1 MPFPTAAF
9 AVFFV
14 AAFTLNWLLRPHELL
29 WRATMVAVSLYFC
42 AWVDVRFALLIV
54 ASAVVN
60 GLVATAAARALDFG
74 DPTPASRRWVASAV
88 AFDVVVLGLFAYHGF
103 FLGSVTDVID
113 ALGLSATAPTLGLL
127 VPVGLSIVTLHAIGY
142 VVDVG
147 RGDVEPVAWG
157 DLLLY
162 LSFFP
167 HLVAGPPVRVD
178 ELVPQFHERP
188 DPRRVPATDAF
199 VLIGVG
205 LFKAVVV
212 AGYLGSELVDPAF
225 ADPGAASGWALAA
238 ALYAFAVQ
246 IYAGFSGLTDIAVGC
261 ALLLGVEY
269 PRPFDAPY
277 TALSV
282 REFWDRWN
290 TPVSHWLRDYVYV
303 PLGGNRRSRGTT
315 YRNVLLTMV
324 TGALWY
330 GAGWPFVV
338 WGALHGAYLV
348 GERAVAA
355 RVHGGD
361 GDEAPE
367 VAPGDAGG
375 GGSAVGA
382 HVPARGR
389 GLDLLPRRVRGRRPR
404 GAGPDRDRGPGRRRP
419 RPRPGDRH
427 RGGGDRGPV
436 HAARRHARP
445 AGPLHDA
452 GAGGAGGGAGARP
465 HARVGHGP
473 RRHAPLLL
481 PPVLM
486 HPTIASAR

>member
-9 AVFFV
+9 AVFFL

-42 AWVDVRFALLIV
+42 AWVDVRFALLV
-54 ASAVVN
+54 VGSAVVN
-60 GLVATAAARALDFG
+60 GVLAAAAARALDVG
-74 DPTPASRRWVASAV
+74 EPTPASRRCVAAAV
-88 AFDVVVLGLFAYHGF
+88 VIDIAVLGVFAYHGF
-103 FLGSVTDVID
+103 FLDSVTDVLG
-113 ALGLSATAPTLGLL
+113 AFGLSATAPTLGLL

-147 RGDVEPVAWG
+147 RGEVEPVAWG

-199 VLIGVG
+199 VLVGVG
-205 LFKAVVV
+205 LVKAVVV
-212 AGYLGSELVDPAF
+212 AGYLGTELVDPAF
-225 ADPGAASGWALAA
+225 SDPGAASGWALAA

-261 ALLLGVEY
+261 ALLLGIEY

-303 PLGGNRRSRGTT
+303 PLGGNRRGTPAT
-315 YRNVLLTMV
+315 YRNLVLTML

-338 WGALHGAYLV
+338 WGAVHGAYLV

-355 RVHGGD
+355 RASG
-361 GDEAPE
+361 
-367 VAPGDAGG
+367 APGSQPPEERPATRAGAVVRWALTFHLVVLAWVFYRADSV
-375 GGSAVGA
+375 GSAFEVLGRIVTFA
-382 HVPARGR
+382 PGEMALVPTLVVVLVVAAVAAQFVATGLTLGLRARFTA
-389 GLDLLPRRVRGRRPR
+389 LAPAAQVAVLALVLTLVS
-404 GAGPDRDRGPGRRRP
+404 AMGPD
-419 RPRPGDRH
+419 
-427 RGGGDRGPV
+427 
-436 HAARRHARP
+436 
-445 AGPLHDA
+445 
-452 GAGGAGGGAGARP
+452 GA
-465 HARVGHGP
+465 
-473 RRHAPLLL
+473 L
-481 PPVLM
+481 PYAYLPF
-486 HPTIASAR
+486 

>member
-9 AVFFV
+9 AVFFL

-54 ASAVVN
+54 GAAVVN
-60 GLVATAAARALDFG
+60 GALATLAWRALDFG
-74 DPTPASRRWVASAV
+74 EPSTASRRWVAAAV
-88 AFDVVVLGLFAYHGF
+88 TADVAVLGLFAYHGF
-103 FLGSVTDVID
+103 FLDSVTDVLS

-147 RGDVEPVAWG
+147 RGDAEPVAWG

-188 DPRRVPATDAF
+188 DPRRIPATDAF

-205 LFKAVVV
+205 LFKAVVI

-225 ADPGAASGWALAA
+225 GDPGATSGWVALA

-303 PLGGNRRSRGTT
+303 PLGGSRHGAPST
-315 YRNVLLTMV
+315 YRNLLLTMV
-324 TGALWY
+324 IGALWY
-330 GAGWPFVV
+330 GAGWPFVL
-338 WGALHGAYLV
+338 WGVLHGAYLV
-348 GERAVAA
+348 GERIVAA
-355 RVHGGD
+355 RGGRGD
-361 GDEAPE
+361 GAEAPDVVPSTRAGAVMRWALTFNLVVLAWVFYRADSVADGFE
-367 VAPGDAGG
+367 VLGRIVTLAPGDAV
-375 GGSAVGA
+375 A
-382 HVPARGR
+382 VPALALAVVVAAVAVQFVPPDLTF
-389 GLDLLPRRVRGRRPR
+389 GLRARFTTLAPVAQVAVLALVLTLVS
-404 GAGPDRDRGPGRRRP
+404 ALGPDRS
-419 RPRPGDRH
+419 
-427 RGGGDRGPV
+427 
-436 HAARRHARP
+436 
-445 AGPLHDA
+445 
-452 GAGGAGGGAGARP
+452 
-465 HARVGHGP
+465 
-473 RRHAPLLL
+473 L
-481 PPVLM
+481 PYAYLPF
-486 HPTIASAR
+486 

>member
-1 MPFPTAAF
+1 M
-9 AVFFV
+9 
-14 AAFTLNWLLRPHELL
+14 
-29 WRATMVAVSLYFC
+29 
-42 AWVDVRFALLIV
+42 
-54 ASAVVN
+54 
-60 GLVATAAARALDFG
+60 
-74 DPTPASRRWVASAV
+74 
-88 AFDVVVLGLFAYHGF
+88 VLGLFAYHGF

-303 PLGGNRRSRGTT
+303 PLGGNRRGRGTT
-315 YRNVLLTMV
+315 YRNLLLTMI

-367 VAPGDAGG
+367 VAPATRAGAALRWALTFQLVVVAWTFYRAD
-375 GGSAVGA
+375 SVGA
-382 HVPARGR
+382 GLEVLGRIVTVAPGDVALVPALAIVIVVAAIAVQFTPPDVTL
-389 GLDLLPRRVRGRRPR
+389 GLRARFTTLAPVAQVAVLALVLTLVS
-404 GAGPDRDRGPGRRRP
+404 AMGPDGT
-419 RPRPGDRH
+419 
-427 RGGGDRGPV
+427 
-436 HAARRHARP
+436 
-445 AGPLHDA
+445 
-452 GAGGAGGGAGARP
+452 
-465 HARVGHGP
+465 
-473 RRHAPLLL
+473 L
-481 PPVLM
+481 PYSYLPF
-486 HPTIASAR
+486 

>member
-74 DPTPASRRWVASAV
+74 EPTPASRRWVASAV
-88 AFDVVVLGLFAYHGF
+88 AVDVVVLGLFAYHGF
-103 FLGSVTDVID
+103 FLGSVTDVVD

-188 DPRRVPATDAF
+188 DPRRVPATEAF

-205 LFKAVVV
+205 LFKAVVI

-303 PLGGNRRSRGTT
+303 PLGGNRRGRATTSR
-315 YRNVLLTMV
+315 NLLLTMV

-338 WGALHGAYLV
+338 WGALHGAFLV

-355 RVHGGD
+355 RVRGGD

-367 VAPGDAGG
+367 VAPATRTGAALRWALTFQLVVVAWVFYRADSVGTALEVLGRIVTLSPGD
-375 GGSAVGA
+375 VVV
-382 HVPARGR
+382 VPA
-389 GLDLLPRRVRGRRPR
+389 LAIVVVVAAVAVQFPPPDLTNVT
-404 GAGPDRDRGPGRRRP
+404 AC
-419 RPRPGDRH
+419 
-427 RGGGDRGPV
+427 
-436 HAARRHARP
+436 
-445 AGPLHDA
+445 
-452 GAGGAGGGAGARP
+452 
-465 HARVGHGP
+465 
-473 RRHAPLLL
+473 
-481 PPVLM
+481 
-486 HPTIASAR
+486 

>member
-9 AVFFV
+9 AVFFL
-14 AAFTLNWLLRPHELL
+14 AAFTLNWLLRPHGLL

-54 ASAVVN
+54 GSAVVN
-60 GLVATAAARALDFG
+60 GVVATAAARALQFG
-74 DPTPASRRWVASAV
+74 EPTPASRRWVATAV
-88 AFDVVVLGLFAYHGF
+88 VIDVGVLALFAYHGF
-103 FLGSVTDVID
+103 FLDSVTDVLG
-113 ALGLSATAPTLGLL
+113 AFGLSATEPTLGLL
-127 VPVGLSIVTLHAIGY
+127 VPVGLSIVTLHAISY

-178 ELVPQFHERP
+178 ELVPQFHDRP

-199 VLIGVG
+199 VLVGVG

-225 ADPGAASGWALAA
+225 SDPGAASGWALAA

-277 TALSV
+277 TA
-282 REFWDRWN
+282 
-290 TPVSHWLRDYVYV
+290 PVGARVLGPLEHAGV
-303 PLGGNRRSRGTT
+303 PLAARLRVRPTRRQPARHGLHLPEP
-315 YRNVLLTMV
+315 RAHH
-324 TGALWY
+324 GHRRPWY

-348 GERAVAA
+348 GERVVAA
-355 RVHGGD
+355 RSSGQPGSQP
-361 GDEAPE
+361 PE
-367 VAPGDAGG
+367 GMPATRTGAVLRWALTFHLVVVAWVFYRADSVGAGFEVLGRIVTVAPGD
-375 GGSAVGA
+375 VDV
-382 HVPARGR
+382 VPALAIVLVVAAVAAQFVPPGVTL
-389 GLDLLPRRVRGRRPR
+389 GLRARFTTLAPAAQVVVLALVLTLVS
-404 GAGPDRDRGPGRRRP
+404 AMGPD
-419 RPRPGDRH
+419 
-427 RGGGDRGPV
+427 
-436 HAARRHARP
+436 
-445 AGPLHDA
+445 
-452 GAGGAGGGAGARP
+452 GA
-465 HARVGHGP
+465 
-473 RRHAPLLL
+473 L
-481 PPVLM
+481 PYTYLPF
-486 HPTIASAR
+486 

>member
-42 AWVDVRFALLIV
+42 AWVDVRFALLLV
-54 ASAVVN
+54 ASAAVN
-60 GLVATAAARALDFG
+60 GLLANAAARALDLG
-74 DPTPASRRWVASAV
+74 DPTPASRRCVAIAV
-88 AFDVVVLGLFAYHGF
+88 VVDVAVLGLFAYHGF
-103 FLGSVTDVID
+103 FLGSVTDVFD

-127 VPVGLSIVTLHAIGY
+127 VPVGLSVVTLHAIGY

-157 DLLLY
+157 DVLLY
-162 LSFFP
+162 LCFFP

-199 VLIGVG
+199 VLIGAG
-205 LFKAVVV
+205 LFKAVVI

-225 ADPGAASGWALAA
+225 ADPGAASGGALAV

-277 TALSV
+277 VARSV

-303 PLGGNRRSRGTT
+303 PLGGNRGGRTTT
-315 YRNVLLTMV
+315 YRNLALTMV

-330 GAGWPFVV
+330 GAGWPFVA

-348 GERAVAA
+348 GERAVAT
-355 RVHGGD
+355 RFERGD
-361 GDEAPE
+361 GRGAPADAPATLVGAVARWAVTFNLVVIAWAFYRAGSVGTAVE
-367 VAPGDAGG
+367 VLGRIATLAPGDVALVPPLAVVIVVAAVAAQFAPPGLTLG
-375 GGSAVGA
+375 LRARFTTLAPAAQVAVLALVLTLVSAM
-382 HVPARGR
+382 
-389 GLDLLPRRVRGRRPR
+389 
-404 GAGPDRDRGPGRRRP
+404 GPDGT
-419 RPRPGDRH
+419 
-427 RGGGDRGPV
+427 
-436 HAARRHARP
+436 
-445 AGPLHDA
+445 
-452 GAGGAGGGAGARP
+452 
-465 HARVGHGP
+465 
-473 RRHAPLLL
+473 L
-481 PPVLM
+481 PYAYLPF
-486 HPTIASAR
+486 

>member
-14 AAFTLNWLLRPHELL
+14 AAFTLNWLLRPHDLL

-60 GLVATAAARALDFG
+60 GLLATAAARALDFG
-74 DPTPASRRWVASAV
+74 DPTPASRRWVAAAV
-88 AFDVVVLGLFAYHGF
+88 AVDVAVLGLFAYNGF
-103 FLGSVTDVID
+103 FLESVTDVFD

-127 VPVGLSIVTLHAIGY
+127 VPVGLSIVTLQAISY

-147 RGDVEPVAWG
+147 RGDVEPVAGG

-188 DPRRVPATDAF
+188 DPRRVPATEAF
-199 VLIGVG
+199 VLVGVG
-205 LFKAVVV
+205 LFKAVVI

-261 ALLLGVEY
+261 ALLLGIEY

-277 TALSV
+277 SALSV

-303 PLGGNRRSRGTT
+303 PLGGNRRGGRTT
-315 YRNVLLTMV
+315 YRNLVLTMV

-338 WGALHGAYLV
+338 WGVLHGAYLV
-348 GERAVAA
+348 GERAVSA
-355 RVHGGD
+355 RARGGD
-361 GDEAPE
+361 GRDAAEVAPATRVGAVLRWALTFNLVVVAWVFYRADSVGSALE
-367 VAPGDAGG
+367 VLGRIVTVAPGDVAL
-375 GGSAVGA
+375 
-382 HVPARGR
+382 VPALAVVVVVAAIAVQFVPPDLTL
-389 GLDLLPRRVRGRRPR
+389 GLRARFTTLAPVAQVAVLALVLTLVS
-404 GAGPDRDRGPGRRRP
+404 AMGPDGS
-419 RPRPGDRH
+419 
-427 RGGGDRGPV
+427 
-436 HAARRHARP
+436 
-445 AGPLHDA
+445 
-452 GAGGAGGGAGARP
+452 
-465 HARVGHGP
+465 
-473 RRHAPLLL
+473 L
-481 PPVLM
+481 PYAYLPF
-486 HPTIASAR
+486 

>member
-9 AVFFV
+9 AVFFL

-54 ASAVVN
+54 GSAVVN
-60 GLVATAAARALDFG
+60 GVLATAAAGALDFG
-74 DPTPASRRWVASAV
+74 EPTPATRRWVAAAV
-88 AFDVVVLGLFAYHGF
+88 VIDVAVLGVFAYHGF
-103 FLGSVTDVID
+103 FLDSVTDVLG

-127 VPVGLSIVTLHAIGY
+127 VPVGLSIVTLQAIGY

-147 RGDVEPVAWG
+147 RGEVEPVAWG

-199 VLIGVG
+199 VLVGVG

-212 AGYLGSELVDPAF
+212 AGYLGTELVDPAF
-225 ADPGAASGWALAA
+225 SDPSAASGWALAA

-261 ALLLGVEY
+261 ALLLGIEY

-277 TALSV
+277 TARSV

-303 PLGGNRRSRGTT
+303 SLGGNRHGTAAT
-315 YRNVLLTMV
+315 YRNVALTMV

-338 WGALHGAYLV
+338 WGGLHGAYLV
-348 GERAVAA
+348 GERVVAARASGDPESRPPEWVPATRTGAVLRWALTFHLVVVAWVFYRADSVGTAFEVLGRIVTVAPGELALVPVVALVLVVAAVAA
-355 RVHGGD
+355 QFVPPGLTLGLRARFTTL
-361 GDEAPE
+361 APAAQ
-367 VAPGDAGG
+367 VAVLALVLTLL
-375 GGSAVGA
+375 SAM
-382 HVPARGR
+382 
-389 GLDLLPRRVRGRRPR
+389 
-404 GAGPDRDRGPGRRRP
+404 GPD
-419 RPRPGDRH
+419 
-427 RGGGDRGPV
+427 
-436 HAARRHARP
+436 
-445 AGPLHDA
+445 
-452 GAGGAGGGAGARP
+452 GA
-465 HARVGHGP
+465 
-473 RRHAPLLL
+473 L
-481 PPVLM
+481 PYSHLPF
-486 HPTIASAR
+486 

>member
-14 AAFTLNWLLRPHELL
+14 AAFTLNWLLRPHDLL

-60 GLVATAAARALDFG
+60 GLLATAAARALDFG
-74 DPTPASRRWVASAV
+74 DPTPASRRWVAAAV
-88 AFDVVVLGLFAYHGF
+88 AVDVAVLGLFAYNGF
-103 FLGSVTDVID
+103 FLESVTDVFD

-127 VPVGLSIVTLHAIGY
+127 VPVGLSIVTLQAISY

-188 DPRRVPATDAF
+188 DPRRVPATEAF
-199 VLIGVG
+199 VLVGVG
-205 LFKAVVV
+205 LFKAVVI

-261 ALLLGVEY
+261 ALLLGIEY

-303 PLGGNRRSRGTT
+303 PLGGNRRGGRTT
-315 YRNVLLTMV
+315 YRNLVLTMV

-355 RVHGGD
+355 RARGGD
-361 GDEAPE
+361 GRDAAE
-367 VAPGDAGG
+367 VAPATRVGAVLRWALTFNLVVVAWVFYRADSV
-375 GGSAVGA
+375 GSALEVLGRIVTVA
-382 HVPARGR
+382 PGEVALVPALAVVVVVAAIAVQFVPPDLTL
-389 GLDLLPRRVRGRRPR
+389 GLRARFTTLAPVAQVAVLALVLTLVS
-404 GAGPDRDRGPGRRRP
+404 AMGPDGT
-419 RPRPGDRH
+419 
-427 RGGGDRGPV
+427 
-436 HAARRHARP
+436 
-445 AGPLHDA
+445 
-452 GAGGAGGGAGARP
+452 
-465 HARVGHGP
+465 
-473 RRHAPLLL
+473 L
-481 PPVLM
+481 PYAYLPF
-486 HPTIASAR
+486 

>member
-1 MPFPTAAF
+1 M
-9 AVFFV
+9 AV
-14 AAFTLNWLLRPHELL
+14 
-29 WRATMVAVSLYFC
+29 
-42 AWVDVRFALLIV
+42 
-54 ASAVVN
+54 
-60 GLVATAAARALDFG
+60 
-74 DPTPASRRWVASAV
+74 
-88 AFDVVVLGLFAYHGF
+88 DVVVLGLFAYHGF
-103 FLGSVTDVID
+103 FLESVTDVFD

-127 VPVGLSIVTLHAIGY
+127 VPVGLSIVTLHAISY

-188 DPRRVPATDAF
+188 DPRRVPATEAF

-205 LFKAVVV
+205 LFKAVVI

-261 ALLLGVEY
+261 ALLLGIEY

-277 TALSV
+277 SALSV

-303 PLGGNRRSRGTT
+303 PLGGNRRGGRTT
-315 YRNVLLTMV
+315 YRNLVLTMV

-348 GERAVAA
+348 GERAVSPGPGAA
-355 RVHGGD
+355 TAATRPRSPRRRGWAPCCGGRSRSTSSSWP
-361 GDEAPE
+361 GSSTAPTRWAAALE
-367 VAPGDAGG
+367 VLGRIVTVAPGEVAL
-375 GGSAVGA
+375 
-382 HVPARGR
+382 VPALAVVVVVAAIAVQFVPPDSRSGCGPASPR
-389 GLDLLPRRVRGRRPR
+389 WRPSRRWRSWRSSSRSCPPWAPTARSPTPTSRSDGLD
-404 GAGPDRDRGPGRRRP
+404 DR
-419 RPRPGDRH
+419 
-427 RGGGDRGPV
+427 
-436 HAARRHARP
+436 ARP
-445 AGPLHDA
+445 MTPPTGTGPPRA
-452 GAGGAGGGAGARP
+452 PGPARL
-465 HARVGHGP
+465 AR
-473 RRHAPLLL
+473 
-481 PPVLM
+481 
-486 HPTIASAR
+486 

>member
-1 MPFPTAAF
+1 MPFPTAVF
-9 AVFFV
+9 AVFFL
-14 AAFTLNWLLRPHELL
+14 AAFTLNWLLRPHALL

-54 ASAVVN
+54 GSAVVN
-60 GLVATAAARALDFG
+60 GVLATAAARALERG
-74 DPTPASRRWVASAV
+74 EPTPASRRWVAAAV
-88 AFDVVVLGLFAYHGF
+88 VIDVAVLGLFAYHGF
-103 FLGSVTDVID
+103 FLDSVTDVLG
-113 ALGLSATAPTLGLL
+113 AFGLSATAPTLGLL

-147 RGDVEPVAWG
+147 RGEVEPVAWG

-199 VLIGVG
+199 VLVGVG

-212 AGYLGSELVDPAF
+212 AGYLGAELVDPAF
-225 ADPGAASGWALAA
+225 SDPGAASGWALAA

-261 ALLLGVEY
+261 ALLLGIEY

-303 PLGGNRRSRGTT
+303 PLGGNRHGTPAT
-315 YRNVLLTMV
+315 YRNLVLTMIA
-324 TGALWY
+324 GALWY

-338 WGALHGAYLV
+338 WGAVHGAYLV

-355 RVHGGD
+355 RASGD
-361 GDEAPE
+361 PASLAPE
-367 VAPGDAGG
+367 GVPVTRPGAVLRWALTFHLVVVAWVFYRADSVGTAFEVLGRIVTFAPGEVAL
-375 GGSAVGA
+375 
-382 HVPARGR
+382 VPALAIVLVVAAVAVQFVPP
-389 GLDLLPRRVRGRRPR
+389 GLTLGLRARFTTLAPAAQV
-404 GAGPDRDRGPGRRRP
+404 AVLALALTLVSAMGPD
-419 RPRPGDRH
+419 
-427 RGGGDRGPV
+427 
-436 HAARRHARP
+436 
-445 AGPLHDA
+445 
-452 GAGGAGGGAGARP
+452 GA
-465 HARVGHGP
+465 
-473 RRHAPLLL
+473 L
-481 PPVLM
+481 PYAYLPF
-486 HPTIASAR
+486 

>member
-14 AAFTLNWLLRPHELL
+14 AAFTLNWLLRPHWLL

-54 ASAVVN
+54 GSAVVN
-60 GLVATAAARALDFG
+60 EVMAVGAARALERG
-74 DPTPASRRWVASAV
+74 EPTPASRCWVAAAALTDV
-88 AFDVVVLGLFAYHGF
+88 AVLGLFAYHGF
-103 FLGSVTDVID
+103 FLDSVSDVLG

-127 VPVGLSIVTLHAIGY
+127 VPVGLSIVTLNAIGY

-147 RGDVEPVAWG
+147 RGEVEPVALG

-188 DPRRVPATDAF
+188 DPRQVPATDAF
-199 VLIGVG
+199 VLVGVG

-225 ADPGAASGWALAA
+225 SDPGAASGWALAA
-238 ALYAFAVQ
+238 ALYGFAVQ

-277 TALSV
+277 TAVSV

-303 PLGGNRRSRGTT
+303 PLGGNRRGTPAT
-315 YRNVLLTMV
+315 YRNLVLTTL

-338 WGALHGAYLV
+338 WGAVHGTYLV
-348 GERAVAA
+348 SERALATRTSGAPGRRPPEEGPATRPGTVLRWAVTFHLVVIAWVFYRADSVGTGFEVLGRIVTFAPGEVDLVPALAVVLIVAAVAA
-355 RVHGGD
+355 QFVPPGVTLALRARFTAL
-361 GDEAPE
+361 AP
-367 VAPGDAGG
+367 VAQVAVLALVLTLV
-375 GGSAVGA
+375 SAMRPEGA
-382 HVPARGR
+382 LRY
-389 GLDLLPRRVRGRRPR
+389 DYLPF
-404 GAGPDRDRGPGRRRP
+404 
-419 RPRPGDRH
+419 
-427 RGGGDRGPV
+427 
-436 HAARRHARP
+436 
-445 AGPLHDA
+445 
-452 GAGGAGGGAGARP
+452 
-465 HARVGHGP
+465 
-473 RRHAPLLL
+473 
-481 PPVLM
+481 
-486 HPTIASAR
+486 

>member
-1 MPFPTAAF
+1 MSFPTAAF

-54 ASAVVN
+54 
-60 GLVATAAARALDFG
+60 GLAVATGVLATLAWGALDLG
-74 DPTPASRRWVASAV
+74 EPTAASRRWVAAAV
-88 AFDVVVLGLFAYHGF
+88 AVNVAVLALFAYHGF
-103 FLGSVTDVID
+103 FLDSVTNVLD
-113 ALGLSATAPTLGLL
+113 AVGLSATAPTLGLL

-147 RGDVEPVAWG
+147 RGDAEPVPWG

-188 DPRRVPATDAF
+188 DPRRVPATEAF
-199 VLIGVG
+199 VLVGVG
-205 LFKAVVV
+205 LVKAVVV
-212 AGYLGSELVDPAF
+212 AGYLGAEVVDPAF
-225 ADPGAASGWALAA
+225 GDPGATSGWALLV

-282 REFWDRWN
+282 REFWDRWY

-303 PLGGNRRSRGTT
+303 PLGGSRGGAAAT
-315 YRNVLLTMV
+315 YRNLVLTMV
-324 TGALWY
+324 VGGLWY
-330 GAGWPFVV
+330 GAGWPFVL
-338 WGALHGAYLV
+338 WGAVHGGYLV

-355 RVHGGD
+355 WAGAGG
-361 GDEAPE
+361 GSEAPE
-367 VAPGDAGG
+367 VAPATWAGVVVRWMLTFHLVVLAWVFYRADSVG
-375 GGSAVGA
+375 TAFEVLGRIVTVAPGEAALAPVGLVLVVAAVAAQFLPPDLTFGLRARFTALAPVAQVGVLVLVLTLVSA
-382 HVPARGR
+382 
-389 GLDLLPRRVRGRRPR
+389 L
-404 GAGPDRDRGPGRRRP
+404 GPD
-419 RPRPGDRH
+419 
-427 RGGGDRGPV
+427 
-436 HAARRHARP
+436 
-445 AGPLHDA
+445 
-452 GAGGAGGGAGARP
+452 GA
-465 HARVGHGP
+465 
-473 RRHAPLLL
+473 L
-481 PPVLM
+481 PYAHLPF
-486 HPTIASAR
+486 